1 MSRNINFTQIETREK
16 LQSKRV
22 LFTSQ
27 AKMITPA
34 NYRDTVEER
43 SIAKLCGYPIC
54 PNKLGKVRPLILHF
68 VCK

>member
-1 MSRNINFTQIETREK
+1 
-16 LQSKRV
+16 
-22 LFTSQ
+22 
-27 AKMITPA
+27 MITPA

-68 VCK
+68 AANNKHLHVSYVMTESALLFTF